1 MCIHIDQLN
10 IKKGGNKMKNNI
22 TLILQNSIKILY
34 NNNTKLQYTLLW
46 DYSLD
51 NIFRLFNPIP

>member
-1 MCIHIDQLN
+1 MFIHIDQLN

-34 NNNTKLQYTLLW
+34 NNNTKLQYTLL
-46 DYSLD
+46 
-51 NIFRLFNPIP
+51 

>member
-1 MCIHIDQLN
+1 
-10 IKKGGNKMKNNI
+10 MKNNI